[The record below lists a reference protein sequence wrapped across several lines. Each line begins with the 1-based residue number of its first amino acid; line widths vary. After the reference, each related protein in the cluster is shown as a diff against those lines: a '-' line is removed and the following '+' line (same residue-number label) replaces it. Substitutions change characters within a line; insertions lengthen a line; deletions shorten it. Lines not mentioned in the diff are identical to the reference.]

1 VNDFIILKY
10 NHFESSYKSLQD
22 HKYKLISINI
32 LIHIIEYLSL
42 LFYQLN
48 LSSNF
53 HIHDII
59 SVIYLWKFNNIDD
72 DINSFL
78 IIMND
83 AEEWKIEKIEDKRMS
98 QKTVEYLIKWKDYN
112 VKVRTWK
119 PITNLRNI

>member
-1 VNDFIILKY
+1 M
-10 NHFESSYKSLQD
+10 
-22 HKYKLISINI
+22 ISI
-32 LIHIIEYLSL
+32 
-42 LFYQLN
+42 
-48 LSSNF
+48 
-53 HIHDII
+53 
-59 SVIYLWKFNNIDD
+59 IYLWKFNNIDD